1 MTAVSRRRWMAGA
14 LGLGALPALTLLAQ
28 RAAAQMPEAQVV
40 KVTAKR
46 FIYTPAELR
55 VKAGVPIV
63 LEFTSVDFVHGF
75 NMPDLNVRADLPPGR
90 VTRVTLPASKPGTY
104 DFLCDNF
111 CGDGHETM
119 HGRMVVEA

>member
-1 MTAVSRRRWMAGA
+1 MGTISRRRWVAGA
-14 LGLGALPALTLLAQ
+14 LGLGALPALSLFAQ
-28 RAAAQMPEAQVV
+28 RALAQAEPQVV
-40 KVTAKR
+40 KVTARR
-46 FIYTPAELR
+46 FIYTPAEIK
-55 VKAGVPIV
+55 VKAGVPVV

-90 VTRVTLPASKPGTY
+90 VTRVSLPASKPGIY

-111 CGDGHETM
+111 CGDGHEEM